1 MNTQKIIEKT
11 ISSQTPK
18 YLRIAYLF
26 ELMNIAD
33 KQSVDTICYSA
44 KNDPCELVRHE
55 AIFALG
61 ETASLEVINFLKKC
75 IEQESSYVVKHE
87 ALVSLGTIGTTD
99 DIPFIENYCNDKSEE
114 VASSGII
121 AIQRINQEK
130 DFENKIN
137 NNLQYY
143 QKLLFD
149 YQNSTQNQRIQIL
162 FQVMKKADV
171 ESVEIIG
178 KVLLNDPC
186 RVVRHEAG
194 FALGEIGT
202 QFAIEKMKESMES
215 EKIPIV
221 QHETLF
227 ALGTTGKT
235 EALPIIEKFL
245 DHTETIV
252 KDSAIIGKDRITQL
266 DEPYSGIKH
275 FPQ

>member
-1 MNTQKIIEKT
+1 MNTQEIIEKT
-11 ISSQTPK
+11 LSNQTPK

-33 KQSVDTICYSA
+33 KQSVDAICNSA

-61 ETASLEVINFLKKC
+61 ETASLDVIEKLKT
-75 IEQESSYVVKHE
+75 IIQTDTSDIVKHE
-87 ALVSLGTIGTTD
+87 ALVSLGTLGTPK
-99 DIPFIENYCNDKSEE
+99 DISFIEQFCNDESEE
-114 VASSGII
+114 VASSAII
-121 AIQRINQEK
+121 AKQRINQQD
-130 DFENKIN
+130 DFEQKIQQ
-137 NNLQYY
+137 NLPYY

-178 KVLLNDPC
+178 EVLCNDPC
-186 RVVRHEAG
+186 RIVRHEAG

-202 QFAIEKMKESMES
+202 EYAIEKMKESMQK

-227 ALGTTGKT
+227 ALGTTGKK
-235 EALPIIEKFL
+235 EALPIIEEFL
-245 DHTETIV
+245 KHPV
-252 KDSAIIGKDRITQL
+252 SAVRDSAIIGKDRINHL